1 MKKEDDSNESKQK
14 KGALGCAA
22 FLALTYFVVMAVV
35 FAAKGESA
43 SVAYA
48 SDEYLC
54 VNEDMARYEA
64 GESVENYAELWIT
77 WMNMAFYCFTILS
90 ILAILSMVGAC
101 VPAARCVAASCGCCG
116 SCFHLITV
124 IGLTV
129 VRFSDNGKFCA
140 EPIAMTLSGE
150 ANIADIFNQMNGI

>member
-22 FLALTYFVVMAVV
+22 FLALTYLVVMAVV

-54 VNEDMARYEA
+54 VNEDIARY
-64 GESVENYAELWIT
+64 
-77 WMNMAFYCFTILS
+77 
-90 ILAILSMVGAC
+90 
-101 VPAARCVAASCGCCG
+101 
-116 SCFHLITV
+116 
-124 IGLTV
+124 
-129 VRFSDNGKFCA
+129 
-140 EPIAMTLSGE
+140 
-150 ANIADIFNQMNGI
+150 